1 MPPPYAL
8 VLDARVATFVVALG
22 LRYLGNEFGE
32 KSDKAVDAVTA
43 AAVYK
48 LASESFPM
56 CMRHSHEHIVEH
68 HHIKHG
74 GRMQYGLFLKGIGL
88 SLEEALLFWR
98 TEFGKTMGMDK
109 FEKTY
114 SYNIRHNYGKE
125 GKRTDYTP
133 YSCMKIIM
141 SNTPGTGDAHGCP
154 FRHFD
159 QDGLKLRMM
168 QWKVNRARPLRARAE
183 IAGVIASQWRRWCKR
198 DSLFFFPHF
207 LRPCSPPPHVPIHS
221 PAKSKSIVPCEHN
234 CAAPLTH

>member
-1 MPPPYAL
+1 MCC
-8 VLDARVATFVVALG
+8 
-22 LRYLGNEFGE
+22 RYLGNDFGD

-56 CMRHSHEHIVEH
+56 CMRHSHEHVVEH

-168 QWKVNRARPLRARAE
+168 QWKVRSHGPHNLFALAAGLR
-183 IAGVIASQWRRWCKR
+183 G
-198 DSLFFFPHF
+198 
-207 LRPCSPPPHVPIHS
+207 
-221 PAKSKSIVPCEHN
+221 
-234 CAAPLTH
+234 